1 MKTVIILVLY
11 LVFVAVLI
19 AISKRMKILT
29 GPILKWKTLIK
40 SAILTLLLIAV
51 SIPVS
56 IEGLKENLPAY
67 IILGALLFYVCL
79 TNPSEGCEQEEL
91 SDKYE
96 NSCEE

>member
-29 GPILKWKTLIK
+29 APILKGKAFIK
-40 SAILTLLLIAV
+40 SAILTLLIIAI
-51 SIPVS
+51 SMPVS
-56 IEGLKENLPAY
+56 MEYLKENLPAY

-91 SDKYE
+91 SDKSAKSRKE
-96 NSCEE
+96 